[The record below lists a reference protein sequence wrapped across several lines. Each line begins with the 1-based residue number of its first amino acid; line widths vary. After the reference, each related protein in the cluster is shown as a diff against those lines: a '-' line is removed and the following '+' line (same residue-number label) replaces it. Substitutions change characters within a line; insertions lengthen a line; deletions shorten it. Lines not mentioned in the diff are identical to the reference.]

1 MIAFI
6 DTSIFIDVLRGRR
19 SSLEFLENIRRAG
32 QLHSSEVVRAE
43 ILIGMRPDET
53 SATERLFQAVTWHE
67 VDEPVSRIAGEM
79 GRIWKRSHSHIETA
93 DLLIAA
99 SSVHLDAQLFT
110 RNIKHFPMFDGL
122 FIPY

>member
-67 VDEPVSRIAGEM
+67 VDETVSRIAGEM

-99 SSVHLDAQLFT
+99 SSVRLDAQLFT
-110 RNIKHFPMFDGL
+110 RNIRHFPMFDGL
-122 FIPY
+122 SIPY